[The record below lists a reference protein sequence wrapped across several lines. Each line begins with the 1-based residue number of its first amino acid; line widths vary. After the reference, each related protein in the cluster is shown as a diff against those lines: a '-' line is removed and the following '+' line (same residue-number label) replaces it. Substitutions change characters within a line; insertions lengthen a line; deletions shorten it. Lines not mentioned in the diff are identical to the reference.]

1 MSVSIFNDK
10 LREPDDKLL
19 ADGLLDSKKYLD
31 RIYDFI
37 RNVYTDLNPEW
48 KYYGKNYGWLLKLLH
63 KKRNVMF
70 VVPYD
75 GYFRVV
81 FTFGDKAVSAV
92 IASKLPKKIKDEL
105 VNARKYAE
113 GRSINIDV
121 QSDEHMESILELI
134 RIKLAN

>member
-1 MSVSIFNDK
+1 MSVSIFNNK

-31 RIYDFI
+31 RICDFI
-37 RNVYTDLNPEW
+37 RRVYTDLNPEW

-63 KKRNVMF
+63 KNRNVMF
-70 VVPYD
+70 VVPYN

-81 FTFGDKAVSAV
+81 FTFGDKAVSDV

-113 GRSINIDV
+113 GRSVNFDV
-121 QSDEHMESILELI
+121 KSDEHMESILELV
-134 RIKLAN
+134 RIKLAH